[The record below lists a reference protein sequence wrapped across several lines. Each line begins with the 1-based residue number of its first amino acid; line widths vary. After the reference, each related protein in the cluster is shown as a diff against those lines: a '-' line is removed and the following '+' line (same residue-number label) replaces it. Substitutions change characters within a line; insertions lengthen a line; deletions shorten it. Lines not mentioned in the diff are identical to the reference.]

1 LRTAF
6 LWLHVISGVIWIG
19 TSAVTTVAANALT
32 FNTDEFREF
41 VSKAIPTIDRVNIC
55 AALALLITGLV
66 NFLLLATPVAFD
78 LPSMFV
84 VVLGLKVI
92 LFAAMAVMTY
102 ALRYVRAAVAGIVAQ
117 LTPVAAIAMGW
128 LFLGEH
134 IAGLALF
141 GAALTL
147 AGVTWGAWLASSFES
162 MSLEGS

>member
-1 LRTAF
+1 MRTAF

-92 LFAAMAVMTY
+92 LFAAMAV
-102 ALRYVRAAVAGIVAQ
+102 ALVAIFRGETQLKSAARSEAAGWGAAKMIRIGILSG
-117 LTPVAAIAMGW
+117 LTAVLGAI
-128 LFLGEH
+128 
-134 IAGLALF
+134 
-141 GAALTL
+141 ALTL
-147 AGVTWGAWLASSFES
+147 GVWLAGT
-162 MSLEGS
+162 L